1 MAAITSAVV
10 GVVSAGVGITQSLI
24 GARNARNA
32 RDEQNR
38 IAETQKEQMELL
50 EAQRPAFKDPSRN
63 LKNAFANMTNPY
75 ANLTVATQAFE
86 LQAEEADKAL
96 ANSLDVMM
104 ETGMGA
110 GGATALAQAALQSKR
125 GIAAS
130 IQSQEAQNLKL
141 KAEGEMT
148 VQKSIAQGE
157 EALNQL
163 RYSGDAAKQQDAID
177 VNEAKQMRAM
187 SLHDNALQSAADFEA
202 SRQAGVMNA
211 IGGVTSLLKAGV
223 GLAGG
228 IGDARLAKEAAAK
241 AAASQTE

>member
-50 EAQRPAFKDPSRN
+50 ESQRPAFKDPSRN

-157 EALNQL
+157 QALSEL
-163 RYSGDAAKQQDAID
+163 RYKGDEAKQQDAID

-211 IGGVTSLLKAGV
+211 IGGTTQLLKAGV

-241 AAASQTE
+241 AAQQNT

>member
-10 GVVSAGVGITQSLI
+10 GVVSAGVGITKSLV

-32 RDEQNR
+32 RDEQNKL
-38 IAETQKEQMELL
+38 AETQKEQMDLL
-50 EAQRPAFKDPSRN
+50 ETNRPDFKDPSRN

-86 LQAEEADKAL
+86 HQAEEADIAL
-96 ANSLDVMM
+96 ANSLDIMM

-130 IQSQEAQNLKL
+130 IQSQEASNNKL
-141 KAEGEMT
+141 KAEGEMN

-157 EALNQL
+157 EALNKL
-163 RYSGDAAKQQDAID
+163 RYEGDSAKQQDAID

-211 IGGVTSLLKAGV
+211 ISGTVQLLDAGV

-228 IGDARLAKEAAAK
+228 IGKAKAAK
-241 AAASQTE
+241 AALAKE